1 VYLVG
6 AGPGDPELL
15 TLKALRTLALAD
27 VVLHDALVSRE
38 VLALVCPKS
47 RVVNVGKR
55 CGHKLITQHEINQLL
70 LRFALAGEVVV
81 RLKSGDPLI
90 FGRAGEEIEI
100 LRQAGIEVEVVPGVT
115 AALAAAAAAQVALTD
130 RRSADQLLIITAH
143 REPGKSDEDWH
154 RLVTNRTT
162 VVVYM
167 PGDYMRVGESLRRA
181 GFNGSTPC
189 MIMSKAS
196 ASEQR
201 LHRSTLDDLVFAPA
215 FPAPTILIAGKA
227 VAACSLPELQSLVS
241 NNIPPQTNLLEATS
255 ATES

>member
-1 VYLVG
+1 MYLVG

-15 TLKALRTLALAD
+15 TVKALRILALAD

-38 VLALVCPKS
+38 VLALVSPKS

-55 CGHKLITQHEINQLL
+55 CGHKHITQHEINELSV
-70 LRFALAGEVVV
+70 RFALAGEVVV

-100 LRQAGIEVEVVPGVT
+100 LRHAGIEVEVVPGVT

-196 ASEQR
+196 TSEER

-215 FPAPTILIAGKA
+215 FPAPAILIAGKA
-227 VAACSLPELQSLVS
+227 VAACSVPELQSLVS
-241 NNIPPQTNLLEATS
+241 NGIPLQTNLPQATS
-255 ATES
+255 AVES